1 MNRAARV
8 DRHLPSSDQLSRF
21 QRDGYLLVEG
31 VLEPAAVV
39 EPLFAEYAAV
49 LDRLAR
55 ELHARGELASTYA
68 DLAFAERL
76 IRIYRDTGRDHSR
89 YFDPSLMT
97 SGVTPET
104 PFWAGPAVFDII
116 THERVLDL
124 VECLIGPE
132 IYSNPVQ
139 HIRIKPPER
148 LLPDGATDVLA
159 RANPWHQDNGVVD
172 PAADRTDMLTVWIAL
187 SDAPVERGCLQVIPH
202 SHLRALRTH
211 CPGKPGRPFA
221 IPDALL
227 ELNRATPVPTRAGDV
242 ILMHK
247 HTIHGSLPNLSGE
260 IRWSLDLRYNPT
272 GQPTGRPEFPGFV
285 ARSRHDPGSELRDP
299 VAWAGLW
306 RGARQ
311 RLATHPP
318 ANPPHRWRGTEPVCA

>member
-1 MNRAARV
+1 MSRTARAEKR
-8 DRHLPSSDQLSRF
+8 LLSSDQLSRF

-31 VLEPAAVV
+31 VLETTAVI
-39 EPLFAEYAAV
+39 EPLFAEYGEV
-49 LDRLAR
+49 LDRLAH
-55 ELHARGELASTYA
+55 ELRDRGELASTYA
-68 DLAFAERL
+68 DLEFAARL
-76 IRIYRDTGRDHSR
+76 IRIYRETGRDHCR
-89 YFDPSLMT
+89 YFDPSLVT
-97 SGVTPET
+97 SGVTPDT
-104 PFWAGPAVFDII
+104 PFWAGPAVFRII

-172 PAADRTDMLTVWIAL
+172 PVADGTDMLTVWIAL
-187 SDAPVERGCLQVIPH
+187 SDAPVERGCLQVIPR
-202 SHLRALRTH
+202 SHRQALRTH
-211 CPGKPGRPFA
+211 CPGTPGRPFA

-227 ELNRATPVPTRAGDV
+227 DFERATPVPTRAGDM

-247 HTIHGSLPNLSGE
+247 HTIHGSLPNVSE
-260 IRWSLDLRYNPT
+260 QIRWSLDLRYNPT

-285 ARSRHDPGSELRDP
+285 ARSRRDAESELRDP
-299 VAWAGLW
+299 EAWARLW
-306 RGARQ
+306 GGARE
-311 RLATHPP
+311 RLAAHPAAKP
-318 ANPPHRWRGTEPVCA
+318 AHRWRGTESVCA

>member
-1 MNRAARV
+1 MNRAVRV
-8 DRHLPSSDQLSRF
+8 DRHLLSSEQLSRF

-39 EPLFAEYAAV
+39 EPLFAEYGEV
-49 LDRLAR
+49 LDRLAH
-55 ELHARGELASTYA
+55 ELRDRDELASTYD
-68 DLAFAERL
+68 DLQFAERL
-76 IRIYRDTGRDHSR
+76 IRIYRETGRDHSR

-97 SGVTPET
+97 SGVTPDT
-104 PFWAGPAVFDII
+104 PFWAGPAVFRII
-116 THERVLDL
+116 THEWVLDL

-139 HIRIKPPER
+139 HIRIKPPEH

-172 PAADRTDMLTVWIAL
+172 PVADGTDMLTVWIAL
-187 SDAPVERGCLQVIPH
+187 SDAPAERGCLQVIPR
-202 SHLRALRTH
+202 SHRQALRTH

-221 IPDALL
+221 IPDTLL
-227 ELNRATPVPTRAGDV
+227 ELDRATPVPTRAGDV

-247 HTIHGSLPNLSGE
+247 HTIHGSLPNVSE
-260 IRWSLDLRYNPT
+260 QIRWSLDLRYNPT

-285 ARSRHDPGSELRDP
+285 ARSRRDPESELGDP
-299 VAWAGLW
+299 EAWAGFW
-306 RGARQ
+306 GDARE
-311 RLATHPP
+311 RLAAHPAAKP
-318 ANPPHRWRGTEPVCA
+318 AHRWRGTEPACA